1 MKPESE
7 ATAATE
13 NTEAPVTPEN
23 MEAVEEQA
31 EQPEIPGSSTADVVT
46 LLFMAAMIIATVVC
60 FIFLM

>member
-7 ATAATE
+7 ATE

-23 MEAVEEQA
+23 MEAVEEP

>member
-13 NTEAPVTPEN
+13 NTEAPATPEN
-23 MEAVEEQA
+23 MEAVEEP

>member
-7 ATAATE
+7 AP
-13 NTEAPVTPEN
+13 EAPETPEN
-23 MEAVEEQA
+23 MEALEDQA

-46 LLFMAAMIIATVVC
+46 LLFMAAMIIATVGC